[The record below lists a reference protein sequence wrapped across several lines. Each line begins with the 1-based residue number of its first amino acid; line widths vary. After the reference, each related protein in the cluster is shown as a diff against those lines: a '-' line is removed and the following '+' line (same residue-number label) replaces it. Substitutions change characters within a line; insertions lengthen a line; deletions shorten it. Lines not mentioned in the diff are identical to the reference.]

1 MLATVVVSNDGH
13 SHSVACTM
21 ESGDNIL
28 VAARGSLVRTRVAT
42 LNGRDREPDCAAGAR
57 NGLGRCR
64 GGESVNLLILSS
76 SAPVVVAG
84 AGAYLMLH
92 SVVA

>member
-42 LNGRDREPDCAAGAR
+42 LNVAI
-57 NGLGRCR
+57 
-64 GGESVNLLILSS
+64 VNLIAQRAHATESN
-76 SAPVVVAG
+76 VAG
-84 AGAYLMLH
+84 VGKA
-92 SVVA
+92 